1 MNKDLLKKIIYSSG
15 DIFFPENIKRILST
29 DIIGTSK
36 KTFYISG
43 WSIVHVISGI
53 IFGYLYLYFNYDIR
67 FYTLKMLAFH
77 TIWELWQVLTDVA
90 KPYKLTG
97 NGNLVDSIMDT
108 IFFMMGAYIIWLYQI
123 KKKI

>member
-29 DIIGTSK
+29 DIIGTSA

-43 WSIVHVISGI
+43 WSIVHFINGI

-77 TIWELWQVLTDVA
+77 TIWELWQTLIGMA
-90 KPYKLTG
+90 KPYKLSG
-97 NGNLVDSIMDT
+97 KSNLVDSIMDT
-108 IFFMMGAYIIWLYQI
+108 ILFMMGAYII
-123 KKKI
+123 KIA

>member
-1 MNKDLLKKIIYSSG
+1 MNIDLLKKIIYTSG
-15 DIFFPENIKRILST
+15 GILFPENIKRILST

>member
-1 MNKDLLKKIIYSSG
+1 MNIDLLKKIIYTSG
-15 DIFFPENIKRILST
+15 GILFPENIKRILST

-108 IFFMMGAYIIWLYQI
+108 IFFMIGAYIIWLYQI

>member
-29 DIIGTSK
+29 DIIGTSI

-43 WSIVHVISGI
+43 WSIVHFISGI

-67 FYTLKMLAFH
+67 FYTLKMLTIH
-77 TIWELWQVLTDVA
+77 TMWELWQTLIGMA
-90 KPYKLTG
+90 KPYKLSG
-97 NGNLVDSIMDT
+97 KSNLVDSIMDT
-108 IFFMMGAYIIWLYQI
+108 ILFMMGAYII
-123 KKKI
+123 KIA

>member
-15 DIFFPENIKRILST
+15 DIFFPENIKQILST
-29 DIIGTSK
+29 DIIGTSA

-43 WSIVHVISGI
+43 WSIVHFINGI

-90 KPYKLTG
+90 KPYKMTG
-97 NGNLVDSIMDT
+97 SGNLVDSIMDT
-108 IFFMMGAYIIWLYQI
+108 VMFMMGAYII
-123 KKKI
+123 KIA